1 MSKTHQSLIIG
12 LSLLIIIGCFT
23 ESPGG
28 GAPQVC
34 QPAAPSCCAPVPAP
48 CGPAQYGACQN
59 FPSQYRPVPP
69 PVKVTSCQPRLVP
82 LTYREEG
89 PVRSIVINAVG
100 LLKATIQLPFRAIEA
115 VLPVNR
121 SMPYAPVCGRPQP
134 PCCGNPMPP
143 KFSPS
148 PPIPACG
155 VRPAACAP
163 QGPVVGPLPRQDANI
178 GCGGPQLPPQL
189 VQEHRL
195 PPVEPNNLLQGIVNI
210 PGTIVRDDRW
220 FGDLFRE
227 TPNGPYSCGRP
238 VRP

>member
-1 MSKTHQSLIIG
+1 MSQKFTTLAIVLVLFIV
-12 LSLLIIIGCFT
+12 IGCIAET
-23 ESPGG
+23 PAGG
-28 GAPQVC
+28 MPQGC
-34 QPAAPSCCAPVPAP
+34 QVAPSCCVPVHTPCSPVQPA
-48 CGPAQYGACQN
+48 AFQN
-59 FPSQYRPVPP
+59 FPAQYRPVPA
-69 PVKVTSCQPRLVP
+69 PVKVGSCEPRLVP
-82 LTYREEG
+82 LPYREEG

-121 SMPYAPVCGRPQP
+121 PKPCAPVCGRPQL
-134 PCCGNPMPP
+134 PCCGNPIPP
-143 KFSPS
+143 QICPS

-195 PPVEPNNLLQGIVNI
+195 PPVEPNNLLQGIINL
-210 PGTIVRDDRW
+210 PGAVVRDDRW
-220 FGDLFRE
+220 FGDLFRDN
-227 TPNGPYSCGRP
+227 PNGPYSCGRSP
-238 VRP
+238 RP

>member
-1 MSKTHQSLIIG
+1 MSQTHQSLIIS

-28 GAPQVC
+28 GVPQGC

-48 CGPAQYGACQN
+48 CGPAQPGACQN

-69 PVKVTSCQPRLVP
+69 PVKVGSCEPRLVP

-100 LLKATIQLPFRAIEA
+100 LLKATIQLPFKAIEA

-121 SMPYAPVCGRPQP
+121 SKPCAPVCGGPPP
-134 PCCGNPMPP
+134 PCPANPMPP
-143 KFSPS
+143 EFCPS
-148 PPIPACG
+148 PPSRRVVVPRSPALRRVLSWGHCL
-155 VRPAACAP
+155 VRTR
-163 QGPVVGPLPRQDANI
+163 LI

-195 PPVEPNNLLQGIVNI
+195 PPVEPNNLLQGIINI
-210 PGTIVRDDRW
+210 PGAIVRDDRW
-220 FGDLFRE
+220 FGDLFRAD
-227 TPNGPYSCGRP
+227 PNGPYSCGRP

>member
-1 MSKTHQSLIIG
+1 MSQTHQSLIM
-12 LSLLIIIGCFT
+12 SLLLLIVIGCFT
-23 ESPGG
+23 ESQGG
-28 GAPQVC
+28 GVPQVC
-34 QPAAPSCCAPVPAP
+34 QPAAPSCYAPVPAP
-48 CGPAQYGACQN
+48 CGPAQPAACQN

-121 SMPYAPVCGRPQP
+121 SKPCAPVCGRPQP
-134 PCCGNPMPP
+134 PVCGNPMPP
-143 KFSPS
+143 TFCAS

-155 VRPAACAP
+155 VRPVACAP
-163 QGPVVGPLPRQDANI
+163 SAPCVGPLPRQAAPN
-178 GCGGPQLPPQL
+178 CCGPQLPPQL

-195 PPVEPNNLLQGIVNI
+195 PPVEPNNLLQGIINV
-210 PGTIVRDDRW
+210 PGAIVRDDRW
-220 FGDLFRE
+220 FGDLFRDN
-227 TPNGPYSCGRP
+227 PNGPYACGRP